1 MSLDYGWTCS
11 YIDNDISSFKEA
23 SFETCKWFVESI
35 YSDEGIDISEKDLLE
50 KSKELSDEL
59 YSDAE
64 DIFENTRSHNE
75 DMRKA
80 ADLQIS
86 VLKEEIEDLE
96 GRCHSLE
103 EEVKALEKELEEMS
117 EWINY

>member
-1 MSLDYGWTCS
+1 MSFDYGYTCS

-23 SFETCKWFVESI
+23 SFETCKWFLESI
-35 YSDEGIDISEKDLLE
+35 YSEEGIDISEEDLLE

-75 DMRKA
+75 DMREA
-80 ADLQIS
+80 ADSQIS
-86 VLKEEIEDLE
+86 GLKGDIEYWE
-96 GRCHSLE
+96 GKCHLLE
-103 EEVKALEKELEEMS
+103 EEVAYLEKEIGDIGE
-117 EWINY
+117 

>member
-1 MSLDYGWTCS
+1 MSFDYSWTCS
-11 YIDNDISSFKEA
+11 YIDNDMSSFKEA
-23 SFETCKWFVESI
+23 SFLTCKCFVESV

-80 ADLQIS
+80 ADSQIS
-86 VLKEEIEDLE
+86 GLKEEIEDLE
-96 GRCHSLE
+96 GRCHLLE
-103 EEVKALEKELEEMS
+103 EEVAYLEKALEETES
-117 EWINY
+117 E

>member
-1 MSLDYGWTCS
+1 MSLDYSWTCS

-23 SFETCKWFVESI
+23 SFLTCKCFVGSV
-35 YSDEGIDISEKDLLE
+35 YSDEGIDISEEDLLE
-50 KSKELSDEL
+50 LSKELSDEL

-86 VLKEEIEDLE
+86 SLTSEVEDLE

-103 EEVKALEKELEEMS
+103 EEVKALEKELEE
-117 EWINY
+117 INDE

>member
-1 MSLDYGWTCS
+1 MSFDYGYTCPS
-11 YIDNDISSFKEA
+11 IDKDIDSFKEA
-23 SFETCKWFVESI
+23 SFETCKWFVESV
-35 YSDEGIDISEKDLLE
+35 YSDEGTDISEKSILE

-75 DMRKA
+75 GMRKS
-80 ADLQIS
+80 ADSQIS
-86 VLKEEIEDLE
+86 DLKGDIEYWEE
-96 GRCHSLE
+96 RCHLLG

-117 EWINY
+117 E